1 MTNLDPAPPVAV
13 PLRLALSTVL
23 LHAASALIRAAE
35 AVSPRVRSDPSGPE
49 DAARGYFGRDY
60 RPPGTPGPEDMDGPL
75 TAFRAGWQ
83 RATQSSRSAGRRQ
96 GRRQSVVPDGY
107 AQGRADLQLTTLI
120 DPDPRARQV
129 PGLGR
134 VIEPPITGPPPH
146 DPGRPR

>member
-35 AVSPRVRSDPSGPE
+35 AVAPGYRSDPSG
-49 DAARGYFGRDY
+49 RD
-60 RPPGTPGPEDMDGPL
+60 DG
-75 TAFRAGWQ
+75 Q